1 MITQQHEN
9 EIPQKA
15 QAPSPVKQH
24 RWRVALLSILGVV
37 LPLVAGSI
45 IGWPLG
51 LGSWSITDV
60 ILVIVGS
67 AVVSVAVGAFL
78 LCFAFRTWWVAV
90 FAGVAWYIG
99 RILASVVR
107 PLVEGG
113 WPALQAYQAGFW
125 PSEGVNVLS
134 VLLVPL
140 LIGMAL
146 GAGSALILISL
157 KKRGISQQ

>member
-1 MITQQHEN
+1 MITQQHGN
-9 EIPQKA
+9 EIQQKA

-37 LPLVAGSI
+37 VPLVGGSI

-51 LGSWSITDV
+51 LGSWSLTNV

-113 WPALQAYQAGFW
+113 WPALQAYQGGFW

-134 VLLVPL
+134 FLLVPL
-140 LIGMAL
+140 LFGMAL

-157 KKRGISQQ
+157 KKRGIPQQ

>member
-1 MITQQHEN
+1 MISQQHEN
-9 EIPQKA
+9 EIQQQA
-15 QAPSPVKQH
+15 QAPSSAKQH
-24 RWRVALLSILGVV
+24 RWRVALFSILGVV
-37 LPLVAGSI
+37 LPLVGGLI
-45 IGWPLG
+45 IGLPLG
-51 LGSWSITDV
+51 LGGIPLTNV
-60 ILVIVGS
+60 ILFILGS
-67 AVVSVAVGAFL
+67 EVVSVAVGAFL

-125 PSEGVNVLS
+125 PSEGVNVLGF
-134 VLLVPL
+134 LLWPL

-157 KKRGISQQ
+157 KKRGLSRQ